1 MTNYTTL
8 LLRSTLALLAGAYF
22 MTLLPSKASANTVE
36 DSQEISKLLA
46 EAKSEAIALRD
57 DADRMATFTRS
68 KLSWGTFAAKLDEI
82 KEHINTTG
90 ELLAKLD
97 AARESGSSW
106 QQQAIDHIRPVLKE
120 LATNTEATYA
130 HLNDN
135 ERMAHNQELV
145 DYCDMNYRL
154 AEELAAL
161 VGDFVNYGE
170 AKARFAELQKKVAAR

>member
-1 MTNYTTL
+1 MTNFARPL
-8 LLRSTLALLAGAYF
+8 FRSALAFLAAGYF
-22 MTLLPSKASANTVE
+22 MISPPSRASANTLG
-36 DSQEISKLLA
+36 DSQEISTLLA
-46 EAKSEAIALRD
+46 DAKSEAVQLRE
-57 DADRMATFTRS
+57 DADYMATFTRS
-68 KLSWGTFAAKLDEI
+68 KLSWGSVATKLDEV
-82 KEHINTTG
+82 KEHINKSG
-90 ELLAKLD
+90 RLLAKLD

-135 ERMAHNQELV
+135 KRMIHNQELV

-154 AEELAAL
+154 ADELAAL

-170 AKARFAELQKKVAAR
+170 TKARFAELQKKVTAR